1 MTQLYPIAGYVFV
14 GLFGLLIGSFLNVV
28 VHRVPRRESIIRP
41 SSHCPQCGH
50 VLRAWENIPV
60 LSWLLLRGRCH
71 SCGSSISWR
80 YPALELLTGIF
91 SVVVAWQW
99 GFRWSLIPALFFT
112 WTLLALTLIDLETQL
127 LPDRITKPGMLLGLL
142 INASAFLGSG
152 LALTTPLNA
161 LLGIVL
167 GYGSLWLLATVYLK
181 MTGRHGMGGGDL
193 KLLGLIGAWLGWQ
206 AVFLTL
212 FIAAISGGLV
222 ATVFLL
228 RGKGRDYAIPFGPY
242 LALGGWLMLLWPG
255 DIIHAYLHL
264 LGA

>member
-1 MTQLYPIAGYVFV
+1 MTPLFPVAEYVFV

-71 SCGSSISWR
+71 ACGSSISWR
-80 YPALELLTGIF
+80 YPALELLTAVF

-99 GFRWSLIPALFFT
+99 GFHWSLIPALLFT
-112 WTLLALTLIDLETQL
+112 WALLALTLIDLETQL

-161 LLGIVL
+161 LFGIVL

-222 ATVFLL
+222 AIVFLL
-228 RGKGRDYAIPFGPY
+228 GGKGRDYAIPFGPY
-242 LALGGWLMLLWPG
+242 LALGGWLMLLWPEE
-255 DIIHAYLHL
+255 IVHAYLHL
-264 LGA
+264 QGA